1 MSTKKFYRVI
11 GDQDPLGRKFDGPFH
26 HYPLGSVV
34 AGSIDPSHVTPGVL
48 KATNQG
54 GIKQTLYPCH
64 YQEVRQYRVTG
75 NTLAGRVYHRFPIG
89 TLVYGSGD
97 DCSDINGQW
106 QIIFPE
112 HLEEVTDE

>member
-1 MSTKKFYRVI
+1 MSTKKFYRVVGNQWP
-11 GDQDPLGRKFDGPFH
+11 GDTGTRGDYHCFPLGTIVIIDGDIEDTRAEGPD
-26 HYPLGSVV
+26 GNRQWV
-34 AGSIDPSHVTPGVL
+34 
-48 KATNQG
+48 
-54 GIKQTLYPCH
+54 YPCH
-64 YQEVRQYRVTG
+64 VEPVRQYRVIG